1 VKLLSLIVVKKLK
14 NGNYWNCKVFFNP
27 LNRHLGRFESS
38 EKKDSQELGHLL
50 EFENKTELIVS
61 SKLIEGNKKEKLK
74 KNFVCLKKV
83 NGKYVVQ
90 SVIEEKISFNK
101 RPQPL
106 SPKTLEEKIKK
117 VGVDHLESKKLNF

>member
-1 VKLLSLIVVKKLK
+1 
-14 NGNYWNCKVFFNP
+14 
-27 LNRHLGRFESS
+27 
-38 EKKDSQELGHLL
+38 LGHLL

-90 SVIEEKISFNK
+90 ATVDEKISFNK

-117 VGVDHLESKKLNF
+117 IDATNLESKKLTF